1 MQTDPRR
8 AHVRRLLQVD
18 ASIGDEHGSQQW
30 AVQIIDIARM
40 GVAFVSHHQFP
51 CDVPFL
57 FSFCF
62 PGSSVRNEV
71 LLTIVHGVPVGTE
84 GRIRYGARFL
94 SIADDVVERI
104 VDYVTS
110 GAMLMA

>member
-1 MQTDPRR
+1 M
-8 AHVRRLLQVD
+8 RRLLQVD
-18 ASIGDEHGSQQW
+18 ASIADEFGSQQW

-40 GVAFVSHHQFP
+40 GVAFVSDRPMP

-71 LLTIVHGVPVGTE
+71 LLTVVHSAPLGTE
-84 GRIRYGARFL
+84 GRYRNGARFL
-94 SIADDVVERI
+94 SISDDAVARI

-110 GAMLMA
+110 DRLHTA

>member
-1 MQTDPRR
+1 MRR
-8 AHVRRLLQVD
+8 MLQVD
-18 ASIGDEHGSQQW
+18 ASIADQFGTQQW

-40 GVAFVSHHQFP
+40 GVAFVSNHSIP

-62 PGSSVRNEV
+62 PRSSVRNEV
-71 LLTIVHGVPVGTE
+71 LLTVVHSTPLGTE
-84 GRIRYGARFL
+84 GRYRNGARFL
-94 SIADDVVERI
+94 TISDDAVERI

-110 GAMLMA
+110 DGMHMA

>member
-1 MQTDPRR
+1 M
-8 AHVRRLLQVD
+8 LQVD
-18 ASIGDEHGSQQW
+18 ASIADEFGTQQW

-51 CDVPFL
+51 SDVPFL

-71 LLTIVHGVPVGTE
+71 LLTVVHSAPVGSE
-84 GRIRYGARFL
+84 GRFRHGARFL

-104 VDYVTS
+104 VDYVTT

>member
-1 MQTDPRR
+1 M
-8 AHVRRLLQVD
+8 RRLLQVD
-18 ASIGDEHGSQQW
+18 ASIADEFGSQQW

-40 GVAFVSHHQFP
+40 GVAFVSYHQFP
-51 CDVPFL
+51 TDVPFL

-71 LLTIVHGVPVGTE
+71 LLTIVHSAPFGTE
-84 GRIRYGARFL
+84 GRFRNGARFL
-94 SIADDVVERI
+94 SISDDAVERI

-110 GAMLMA
+110 DGMHMA